1 MSIVG
6 TVWRPVGPSPI
17 AEGGNQDN
25 GLVTVIAV
33 NPNNPDILYIGT
45 AGGGVWR
52 SDDGGK
58 NWQPLFDRQLSL
70 GIGEPNGIAID
81 PNNTDVIYVG
91 TSGRVSRQPQAGLF
105 KSTDG
110 GGSWMRLGS
119 GVPAGN
125 VGNATQFA
133 SQFIN
138 VIIVDPA
145 DSNTVYL
152 GSSSGFFRSTD
163 GGRNWTQGASANG
176 DVRSIVVDFS
186 SPAGARLIY
195 AGISGRGAFRSSD
208 GGQTWTQML
217 SATTPVV
224 AGLLAG
230 GGIGKVIVAIPPP
243 SSPANPA
250 GVQIIYATMQGT
262 GTAPDPVG
270 LFQST
275 DQGNTWTQR
284 PAAGMPGNTQ
294 GGYSFHMAVD
304 PASPGDGVND
314 IIYFGTV
321 GQRRST
327 DAGNSF
333 AAIPVLHAD
342 THAWTFV
349 PRAAPAPSIIYCGN
363 DGGINRSTD
372 NGATWTALNAG
383 GMQTTLFYNLDVRPD
398 ASASV
403 SVAAAQDNEIQSTA
417 GAVGLTWNGTQG
429 GDGWDVAYDQVV
441 PSRVYCTSGFWS
453 PAPCTRVFRS
463 NDDGATFPT
472 EITPWGT
479 TSDAGCYLAPITTD
493 PSNGGFVYVS
503 GSQNLWQSRDGGST
517 WRILSPF
524 NSTGNIDVA
533 RANGN
538 NVVIAVGGKVFVST
552 NALAATVGPPTGV
565 TFTDIT
571 RNLPG
576 RFVARAL
583 FDPADPGTIFA
594 VLGGF
599 SGFPGG
605 HVFRTTITASAWTD
619 ISPAIDLP
627 FSALALS
634 AKTTPTTII
643 AGTDIG
649 VVRSVDDGASWTVLD
664 DIHFP
669 RAPVLDLILNDD
681 AGILRAATYGRG
693 VFQFSKPNGPAIAV
707 NLEDGLDF
715 GVVCKGPKSLTLE
728 IFNVGIK
735 DLEIIS
741 VAPVLSPGSFS
752 VLAAPG
758 TPLIVSPGDHV
769 DFTIDY
775 TPGVRGITENAT
787 IRILSN
793 DPGAP
798 IVDVVAT
805 GFGGTGTLEALIAD
819 GGNIGNACLG
829 SYADATLTINN
840 NGPCLLSINGIFSSS
855 AEFTLPLVAAYPLV
869 IGAGDS
875 IDVTVRFKP
884 SSFGGKAAM
893 LAIVS
898 DDPSSPTTL
907 NVSGVALAPAL
918 ALMMP
923 GDGRF
928 AHTCVGSFSDEPL
941 ALNNNGRCTL
951 SVSGIASSSP
961 EFAVPEVLAYPLTIA
976 AGTSLYVP
984 IRFQPSGIGPKTATI
999 TVASDDPAGPK
1010 SIDVWGDVPGGELR
1024 VTGSGHFGG
1033 VECGKLAERTLTVCN
1048 VGECP
1053 LHVESVALN
1062 HRRRHFRIL
1071 NNPFPATV
1079 ARGSGLDVVIEFEA
1093 TCDPP
1098 RPCDLV
1104 IKSDD
1109 AHTPV
1114 RCIELWAYSLCCVCT
1129 GCGEGCCECR
1139 DCCGCRCSCSC
1150 GKREGCDCG
1159 CHRREHGHGHHGEH
1173 GHHGP
1178 PHEHGRRHRHHD
1190 HDEDDA
1196 HHHDHDHH
1204 HHHEHDDDP

>member
-6 TVWRPVGPSPI
+6 TVWRPIGPSPI

-33 NPNNPDILYIGT
+33 NPNNPNILYLGT
-45 AGGGVWR
+45 GAGGAWR
-52 SDDGGK
+52 SDDGGA

-70 GIGEPNGIAID
+70 GIGEPGGIAID
-81 PNNTDVIYVG
+81 PNNTDVVYVG

-119 GVPAGN
+119 GVPASN
-125 VGNATQFA
+125 VGNA
-133 SQFIN
+133 SQFVSQWVN

-163 GGRNWTQGASANG
+163 GGRNWTQGTNAFG
-176 DVRSIVVDFS
+176 DVRSIVIDLS
-186 SPAGARLIY
+186 SPPGARLMY
-195 AGISGRGAFRSSD
+195 AGISGRGAFRSTD
-208 GGQTWTQML
+208 GGQNWTLML
-217 SATTPVV
+217 SAATPVV
-224 AGLLAG
+224 AAIVGA

-250 GVQIIYATMQGT
+250 GVQFIYATMQGT
-262 GTAPDPVG
+262 GGAPDPVG
-270 LFQST
+270 FFEST

-284 PAAGMPGNTQ
+284 TAAGMPGNTQ

-314 IIYFGTV
+314 IVYFGTV
-321 GQRRST
+321 GQRRSI
-327 DAGNSF
+327 DSGNSF

-349 PRAAPAPSIIYCGN
+349 PQPAPSPSIVYCGN

-372 NGATWTALNAG
+372 GGATFTALNTG
-383 GMQTTLFYNLDVRPD
+383 GLQTTLFYNLDVRPD
-398 ASASV
+398 ATASI
-403 SVAAAQDNEIQSTA
+403 SVAAAQDNEIQTTK
-417 GAVGLTWNGTQG
+417 GAAGLTWNATQG
-429 GDGWDVAYDQVV
+429 GDGWDVAYDQVM
-441 PSRVYCTSGFWS
+441 PGRVYATSGFWS
-453 PAPCTRVFRS
+453 PAPCTRVFLS

-503 GSQNLWQSRDGGST
+503 GSQNLWQSRDGGAT

-538 NVVIAVGGKVFVST
+538 NVVIAVGSKVFVST

-571 RNLPG
+571 RNLPAG
-576 RFVARAL
+576 RVVARAL
-583 FDPADPGTIFA
+583 FDPADPGTILA
-594 VLGGF
+594 VVGGF
-599 SGFPGG
+599 SGFAGG
-605 HVFRTTITASAWTD
+605 HVFRTTVTASAWTD
-619 ISPAIDLP
+619 ISPKLDLP

-634 AKTTPTTII
+634 GKTTPTTIF

-649 VVRSVDDGASWTVLD
+649 VLRSVDDGASWTVLD

-669 RAPVLDLILNDD
+669 RAPVLDLILNDA

-693 VFQFSKPNGPAIAV
+693 VFQFSKPVGPALAV

-715 GVVCKGPKSLTLE
+715 GTVCKGPKSLTLE
-728 IFNVGIK
+728 IFNVGVA

-741 VAPVLSPGSFS
+741 VQPVLSPSGFS

-758 TPLIVSPGDHV
+758 TPLVVSPGDHV
-769 DFTIDY
+769 DFTVDY
-775 TPGVRGITENAT
+775 TPSVRGVTENAT

-798 IVDVVAT
+798 IVDIAAT
-805 GFGGTGTLEALIAD
+805 GFGGTGALEALIAD
-819 GGNIGNACLG
+819 GGNFGSACVG
-829 SYADATLTINN
+829 SSADETLTINN
-840 NGPCLLSINGIFSSS
+840 NGPCTLSISGIFSSS
-855 AEFTLPLVAAYPLV
+855 PEFTTPLVAAYPLL

-875 IDVTVRFKP
+875 IDVTIRFKP
-884 SSFGGKAAM
+884 ASFGFKAAT
-893 LAIVS
+893 LTIAS
-898 DDPSSPTTL
+898 DDPAGPKTL
-907 NVSGVALAPAL
+907 NVSGLAPAPAL
-918 ALMMP
+918 ALMIAGAGAFP
-923 GDGRF
+923 
-928 AHTCVGSFSDEPL
+928 HTCVGSFTDEPL
-941 ALNNNGRCTL
+941 ALNNSGRCTL
-951 SVSGIASSSP
+951 SVSAIASSSA
-961 EFAVPEVLAYPLTIA
+961 EFVTPEVLAYPLTVA

-984 IRFQPSGIGPKTATI
+984 LRFQPASTGAKSATI
-999 TVASDDPAGPK
+999 TVTSDDPAGPK
-1010 SIDVWGDVPGGELR
+1010 TIDVSGESPGGHLR

-1033 VECGKLAERTLTVCN
+1033 VECGKLAERTLTICN

-1053 LHVESVALN
+1053 LHVASVALN

-1098 RPCDLV
+1098 KPCDLV
-1104 IKSDD
+1104 IRSDD
-1109 AHTPV
+1109 AQTPV
-1114 RCIELWAYSLCCVCT
+1114 RCIELWAYSLCCVRP
-1129 GCGEGCCECR
+1129 GCGEGCRDCG
-1139 DCCGCRCSCSC
+1139 DCCGCRCSCT
-1150 GKREGCDCG
+1150 KREGCDCK
-1159 CHRREHGHGHHGEH
+1159 CHRRERGHGWHGEH
-1173 GHHGP
+1173 EHRHGP
-1178 PHEHGRRHRHHD
+1178 PREHGRRHGHHD
-1190 HDEDDA
+1190 HDDGE
-1196 HHHDHDHH
+1196 HEHDHPHG
-1204 HHHEHDDDP
+1204 HHEHDDDP